1 MWHHDVTNP
10 RTCQFSAVCL
20 TVFPFEFRPRT
31 FTIGFYGK
39 NSIISELMILEC
51 SFPLTI
57 APRPVSKHASSSHN
71 TRLVGGGVAPR
82 GWWHI
87 AAKLLQCL
95 QFPAWEQPLSPA
107 WGRLRFP
114 AWEHLPVPCLG
125 TFAVPA
131 WDACQFPAWERL
143 PVCMPCLGM
152 LAVPAWDAC
161 QFPAWER
168 LPVPCLGTFASAL
181 PGHVLQ
187 SLPGML
193 CQFPAWERLP
203 MPCLGMFASPCLGRL
218 PVPCLGTFA
227 SALPGNVLQSLPGM
241 LCQFPAWERLPMP
254 CLGMFASPCL
264 GRLPVPCLGTPFAG
278 TPSLAELFS
287 YAYRTSMRG
296 ELLRLFKPEMPRTPV
311 PCYFVSAMNVK

>member
-1 MWHHDVTNP
+1 MQAHHTTRGWLAVEWH
-10 RTCQFSAVCL
+10 L
-20 TVFPFEFRPRT
+20 
-31 FTIGFYGK
+31 G
-39 NSIISELMILEC
+39 
-51 SFPLTI
+51 
-57 APRPVSKHASSSHN
+57 
-71 TRLVGGGVAPR
+71 VGG
-82 GWWHI
+82 I
-87 AAKLLQCL
+87 YAAKLLQCL

-181 PGHVLQ
+181 PGHVVQ
-187 SLPGML
+187 SLPGTL

-203 MPCLGMFASPCLGRL
+203 MPCLDMFASPCLGML
-218 PVPCLGTFA
+218 FA
-227 SALPGNVLQSLPGM
+227 WTL
-241 LCQFPAWERLPMP
+241 
-254 CLGMFASPCL
+254 SPCTFL
-264 GRLPVPCLGTPFAG
+264 MLICTSSSLICHAPLQNNDSKKTIQHSVPRILQNNVGAVPLQCASQPQLLRKNTKGVVCV
-278 TPSLAELFS
+278 
-287 YAYRTSMRG
+287 RG
-296 ELLRLFKPEMPRTPV
+296 ENKQK
-311 PCYFVSAMNVK
+311 AMCQQ

>member
-1 MWHHDVTNP
+1 M
-10 RTCQFSAVCL
+10 
-20 TVFPFEFRPRT
+20 
-31 FTIGFYGK
+31 
-39 NSIISELMILEC
+39 
-51 SFPLTI
+51 
-57 APRPVSKHASSSHN
+57 
-71 TRLVGGGVAPR
+71 APR
-82 GWWHI
+82 GWWQI

-143 PVCMPCLGM
+143 PV
-152 LAVPAWDAC
+152 
-161 QFPAWER
+161 
-168 LPVPCLGTFASAL
+168 PCLGTFASAL

-187 SLPGML
+187 SLPG
-193 CQFPAWERLP
+193 
-203 MPCLGMFASPCLGRL
+203 
-218 PVPCLGTFA
+218 T
-227 SALPGNVLQSLPGM
+227 

-296 ELLRLFKPEMPRTPV
+296 EILRLFKPEMPRTPV
-311 PCYFVSAMNVK
+311 PCYYVSAMNVK

>member
-1 MWHHDVTNP
+1 MLSSILCLWFWFSVWCSTLRPILYRHFFSWWLRNKNNISNSVGCIQKGLPLLFYLPFTNLLIFAQILKLVSLYTP
-10 RTCQFSAVCL
+10 PPGPDIMVNCQ
-20 TVFPFEFRPRT
+20 
-31 FTIGFYGK
+31 
-39 NSIISELMILEC
+39 
-51 SFPLTI
+51 LTI

-187 SLPGML
+187 SLPGTL

-203 MPCLGMFASPCLGRL
+203 MPCLGMFASPCLG
-218 PVPCLGTFA
+218 
-227 SALPGNVLQSLPGM
+227 M
-241 LCQFPAWERLPMP
+241 L
-254 CLGMFASPCL
+254 
-264 GRLPVPCLGTPFAG
+264 FAG
-278 TPSLAELFS
+278 TLSLCTFSCLSAPLQAWYATHPSKIMIA
-287 YAYRTSMRG
+287 
-296 ELLRLFKPEMPRTPV
+296 KNH
-311 PCYFVSAMNVK
+311 SA

>member
-1 MWHHDVTNP
+1 MTP
-10 RTCQFSAVCL
+10 KIGAVEEL
-20 TVFPFEFRPRT
+20 RSSGARGV
-31 FTIGFYGK
+31 G
-39 NSIISELMILEC
+39 SEDDPTLKEK
-51 SFPLTI
+51 LTI

-107 WGRLRFP
+107 WGRLQFP

-143 PVCMPCLGM
+143 PV
-152 LAVPAWDAC
+152 
-161 QFPAWER
+161 
-168 LPVPCLGTFASAL
+168 PCLGTFASAL
-181 PGHVLQ
+181 PGHVVQ
-187 SLPGML
+187 SLPG
-193 CQFPAWERLP
+193 
-203 MPCLGMFASPCLGRL
+203 
-218 PVPCLGTFA
+218 T
-227 SALPGNVLQSLPGM
+227 

-311 PCYFVSAMNVK
+311 PCDYVSAMNIK

>member
-1 MWHHDVTNP
+1 M
-10 RTCQFSAVCL
+10 
-20 TVFPFEFRPRT
+20 
-31 FTIGFYGK
+31 
-39 NSIISELMILEC
+39 
-51 SFPLTI
+51 
-57 APRPVSKHASSSHN
+57 
-71 TRLVGGGVAPR
+71 APR

-87 AAKLLQCL
+87 VAKLLQCL

-187 SLPGML
+187 SLP
-193 CQFPAWERLP
+193 E
-203 MPCLGMFASPCLGRL
+203 
-218 PVPCLGTFA
+218 T
-227 SALPGNVLQSLPGM
+227 